1 MAHARADAGL
11 GGERRWLT
19 LVPRGPPAAPERRGP
34 TMVHRQQ
41 HSSDMDQSWSI
52 VSCTR
57 ATWTNHGPSSAAR
70 ERHGP
75 TMVHRQQH
83 SSDTDQPWSIVS
95 STRATRTTVD
105 GANLPPWS
113 VRSNDVDSGA
123 MAHAAH
129 RSPSRGSAAHAWHR
143 HCTRRWHRHRHRQMH
158 QHRQGRRHRRTCTR
172 SALAGGWLTPAPAL
186 APWASPCQ
194 AGGRGARL
202 TPAPALVPSC
212 S

>member
-1 MAHARADAGL
+1 MDVAANPRRAGGEPGPGWRRTRLAHARADAGL

-19 LVPRGPPAAPERRGP
+19 LVPRGPPAAPERR
-34 TMVHRQQ
+34 
-41 HSSDMDQSWSI
+41 
-52 VSCTR
+52 
-57 ATWTNHGPSSAAR
+57 
-70 ERHGP
+70 GP